1 MKIVPSKGSGDME
14 RVNHM
19 TLKCDHD
26 LEYHRFCASSHGE
39 EHLGEV

>member
-1 MKIVPSKGSGDME
+1 MGYGVDKKW

-19 TLKCDHD
+19 TLKCDLNIKFAKPGHG
-26 LEYHRFCASSHGE
+26 FCTLANLE